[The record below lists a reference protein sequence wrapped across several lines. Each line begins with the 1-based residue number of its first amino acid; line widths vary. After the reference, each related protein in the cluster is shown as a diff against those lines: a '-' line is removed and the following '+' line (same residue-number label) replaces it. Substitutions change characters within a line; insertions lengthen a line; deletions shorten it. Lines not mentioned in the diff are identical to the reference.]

1 MNNVPLMRDM
11 EGDFGILPLPKFD
24 DTQDRYYSYVHTWSA
39 SAAAIPITAQ
49 QPEETALFMEA
60 AAYYARENITPAYYT
75 TALKTKYA
83 RDEESS
89 AMLDIIYENRWCD
102 LGNLYNVGEVLTGMT
117 SLVTNGQNTFASMIA
132 SKEST
137 IESTLEQINS
147 AFLENE

>member
-1 MNNVPLMRDM
+1 MKQKLTTHELVLIALLAA
-11 EGDFGILPLPKFD
+11 ILCVSSYINIPLPI
-24 DTQDRYYSYVHTWSA
+24 SPV
-39 SAAAIPITAQ
+39 PITAQ
-49 QPEETALFMEA
+49 LPEETALFMEA

-117 SLVTNGQNTFASMIA
+117 TLVTNGQNTFASMIA
-132 SKEST
+132 SKESN
-137 IESTLEQINS
+137 IESALEQINS